1 VPGCFPRIPPPP
13 IKISTKTYT
22 SQGISECP
30 WVTQFARSG
39 SFRTAYD
46 ASRVRSKRSSERSRP
61 SADAR
66 RHGCTDARL
75 CCSRSRVVAGR
86 RTACWQLC
94 WRITSGIT
102 SSTYTPTRNRRQRN
116 GTTHR
121 SRPQL
126 FQVETE
132 MSDFRDTAFGAR
144 HDQIFL
150 GAAHKANER
159 RTRAVSALAP
169 HRRSQSTQN
178 SGLIGVAAF
187 RDLGWFCFVAG
198 NSALTIPPTVCRGS
212 RPDRLTLHR
221 SNRYKTAL
229 QSSMHRAW
237 TA

>member
-1 VPGCFPRIPPPP
+1 MGHSIREKRKLPN
-13 IKISTKTYT
+13 
-22 SQGISECP
+22 
-30 WVTQFARSG
+30 
-39 SFRTAYD
+39 
-46 ASRVRSKRSSERSRP
+46 RVRRIKGQVEALKRAVEAKR
-61 SADAR
+61 
-66 RHGCTDARL
+66 GCTDARMHGCAVADHQL
-75 CCSRSRVVAGR
+75 SRGDDRPVDSRAGGSHQESPRR
-86 RTACWQLC
+86 RTH
-94 WRITSGIT
+94 RRGTG
-102 SSTYTPTRNRRQRN
+102 RQRN

-144 HDQIFL
+144 HDHVFL
-150 GAAHKANER
+150 GAAHEANER
-159 RTRAVSALAP
+159 RTWAVSALAP